1 MNDKVLELV
10 VYKIKPEQIQSYQDK
25 TLNQFRELVKSFQ
38 GVLSYQTF
46 HSVKEDGLFV
56 DQVEWENLEC
66 AEFAAH
72 KVKQVQK
79 DETFGHYL
87 SAFEEIQMFHHFKKV
102 AES

>member
-1 MNDKVLELV
+1 MKDKVLELV
-10 VYKIKPEQIQSYQDK
+10 VYKIKPDQIQTYQQT

-38 GVLSYQTF
+38 GMLNYHTF

-66 AEFAAH
+66 AEFAAE
-72 KVKQVQK
+72 KVKQMQK
-79 DETFGHYL
+79 DETFGPYL

-102 AES
+102 A